1 MKTVVTLYALFLA
14 LSTAAFGPPA
24 LAGDNLPQRVVQ
36 YGDLNLENAK
46 GVQALYRRLT
56 SAARIVCAPGVN
68 LGHYQK
74 AEVRA
79 CAKKAVQDAVRD
91 VNNASLTAY
100 HLERTGQ
107 GGEKEK
113 LASRK

>member
-1 MKTVVTLYALFLA
+1 MKTAVTLYTLFLT
-14 LSTAAFGPPA
+14 LSAAAFGPPA
-24 LAGDNLPQRVVQ
+24 AAGDNPPQRVVQ

-46 GVQALYRRLT
+46 GVQALYGRLN
-56 SAARIVCAPGVN
+56 SAARVVCAPQVN
-68 LGHYQK
+68 LGHYQR
-74 AEVRA
+74 AEARA

-91 VNNASLTAY
+91 VNNANLTAY